1 MSIDIVFV
9 VLAFFAAIKGFQRG
23 LIIAVFSI
31 IAIVIGLAAAIK
43 LSAVAAVHIGNAV
56 RVTEKWLPVVS
67 FIAVFI
73 AVVILVRFGAKLIEK
88 TLRFG
93 MLGWA
98 NRVGG
103 ILFYLVLY
111 TIIFSIL
118 IFYAEELHIL
128 KPATIHSS
136 ATYPYIQP
144 LGPRV
149 INAIGSIIPLFRDMF
164 TELEDFFENLSHKVQ

>member
-1 MSIDIVFV
+1 
-9 VLAFFAAIKGFQRG
+9 
-23 LIIAVFSI
+23 
-31 IAIVIGLAAAIK
+31 
-43 LSAVAAVHIGNAV
+43 
-56 RVTEKWLPVVS
+56 
-67 FIAVFI
+67 
-73 AVVILVRFGAKLIEK
+73 
-88 TLRFG
+88 LRFG

>member
-1 MSIDIVFV
+1 MSIDIIFV
-9 VLAFFAAIKGFQRG
+9 ILVFFAAIKGFQRG

-31 IAIVIGLAAAIK
+31 LAIVIGLAAAIK
-43 LSAVAAVHIGNAV
+43 LSAVAAVHIDKAV
-56 RVTEKWLPVVS
+56 RVTDKWLPIVS

-73 AVVILVRFGAKLIEK
+73 TVVILVRFGAKLIEK
-88 TLRFG
+88 TLRLG

-103 ILFYLVLY
+103 ILFYIILY

-118 IFYAEELHIL
+118 IFYTEELHIL

-136 ATYPYIQP
+136 TAYPYIQP
-144 LGPRV
+144 LGPRIINSIGRV
-149 INAIGSIIPLFRDMF
+149 IPVFRDMF
-164 TELEDFFENLSHKVQ
+164 IELEHFFDNLSHKVQ

>member
-1 MSIDIVFV
+1 MAIDIVFV
-9 VLAFFAAIKGFQRG
+9 VLMFLAAIKGFKRG

-31 IAIVIGLAAAIK
+31 LAFIIGLAAAIK
-43 LSAVAAVHIGNAV
+43 LSAIAAVHIDRAISI
-56 RVTEKWLPVVS
+56 TDKWLPVVS
-67 FIAVFI
+67 FVAVFI
-73 AVVILVRFGAKLIEK
+73 VVAILVRFGSKLIEK
-88 TLRFG
+88 ILRLG

-98 NRVGG
+98 NRLGG
-103 ILFYLVLY
+103 IAFYAILY

-128 KPATIHSS
+128 KPTTIHSS

-144 LGPRV
+144 MGPRV
-149 INAIGSIIPLFRDMF
+149 INAIGKVIPVFRDMF